1 MLVTSDNDRKS
12 LCRCCRVSGA
22 LHFQSSFVCM
32 SYTVKNENFVV
43 KLSTSRILQFFDIFM
58 RIYRFSEIL
67 HSHASFSKTKPY
79 TNPISPRPPSPSL
92 TPAPYLNTISPN
104 SSKFFA
110 RAFAPNTHRLRHSL
124 SLRMEAYR
132 AHSTLLSF
140 LSRSQLLSGT
150 QSSLCI
156 RPARARR
163 RRIDLPGGRAREL
176 QASVGDPCA
185 HQPASLEPFCS
196 I

>member
-1 MLVTSDNDRKS
+1 
-12 LCRCCRVSGA
+12 
-22 LHFQSSFVCM
+22 M

-67 HSHASFSKTKPY
+67 HQFKNC
-79 TNPISPRPPSPSL
+79 TNLRIVKYLHSDTITLTQVSPKQNLIPIPLALTLPHPCTLPQHNLPLIPPNFSPSR
-92 TPAPYLNTISPN
+92 SPQIHTG
-104 SSKFFA
+104 FA
-110 RAFAPNTHRLRHSL
+110 TL